1 MKNITI
7 AGRLG
12 KAAELRRLQDG
23 TPVLSF
29 TVAVDD
35 GWGERKRTLW
45 FDCSL
50 FGKRGE
56 PLEQYMPKGTAVA
69 VSGDLSTREYEGKTY
84 LTVRVNEVTLQGGK
98 QDGERRESRPAR
110 QEQGMYDRDDPRTGG
125 GSYSDTLNDDIPFA
139 PEWR

>member
-1 MKNITI
+1 MKAVCI

-29 TVAVDD
+29 SVAVDE
-35 GWGERKRTLW
+35 GWGDKKRTIW
-45 FDCSL
+45 FDCSM

-56 PLEQYMPKGTAVA
+56 TLKDMLPKGKEVT

-84 LTVRVNEVTLQGGK
+84 LTVRVNEVTLQGGRSDDDR
-98 QDGERRESRPAR
+98 QERGNSRP
-110 QEQGMYDRDDPRTGG
+110 QTEQRGG
-125 GSYSDTLNDDIPFA
+125 GYADDMNDDLPFA
-139 PEWR
+139 AEWR

>member
-1 MKNITI
+1 MKAVCI

-29 TVAVDD
+29 SVAVDD

-84 LTVRVNEVTLQGGK
+84 LTVRANEVTLQGGK
-98 QDGERRESRPAR
+98 QEGSQESRPAQR
-110 QEQGMYDRDDPRTGG
+110 QQSYAEQSG
-125 GSYSDTLNDDIPFA
+125 GSYANDLDDEFPF
-139 PEWR
+139 

>member
-1 MKNITI
+1 MKSIVI
-7 AGRLG
+7 AGRTG

-29 TVAVDD
+29 SVAVDD
-35 GWGERKRTLW
+35 GWGERKRTMW

-56 PLEQYMPKGTAVA
+56 PLASFMPKGTPVA
-69 VSGDLSTREYEGKTY
+69 VSGDLSTREHEGKTY

-98 QDGERRESRPAR
+98 SEGQSQRQASDAKQQSYGEQS
-110 QEQGMYDRDDPRTGG
+110 G
-125 GSYSDTLNDDIPFA
+125 GSYGGDLDDEIPF
-139 PEWR
+139 

>member
-1 MKNITI
+1 MKVIVI

-12 KAAELRRLQDG
+12 KPAEQRRTQDG

-35 GWGERKRTLW
+35 GWGQNKRTLW

-56 PLEQYMPKGTAVA
+56 SLGQHLGKGTSVA
-69 VSGDLSTREYEGKTY
+69 VSGELSTREYEGKTY
-84 LTVRVNEVTLQGGK
+84 LTVRVNDVTLQGG
-98 QDGERRESRPAR
+98 GERQDKPAK
-110 QEQGMYDRDDPRTGG
+110 QQSMSYGEASGGKASSYDEDM
-125 GSYSDTLNDDIPFA
+125 SDEVPF
-139 PEWR
+139 

>member
-1 MKNITI
+1 MKQICI
-7 AGRLG
+7 AGRTG

-98 QDGERRESRPAR
+98 QEGR
-110 QEQGMYDRDDPRTGG
+110 QESCPAQRQQSYAEQSG
-125 GSYSDTLNDDIPFA
+125 GSYADVIDDDLPF
-139 PEWR
+139 